1 MAKFGSGTLLICIGA
16 GLLAACQPR
25 ESIIVG
31 SIPDDYRT
39 SHPIVLAESPS
50 VLDLPVAVEAR
61 GLTTGQKATVGGF
74 LNGYDRAAAPML
86 AILVPGGALNEA
98 AARRIAT
105 DIVKLAR
112 SLGVPRSKIAVSTY
126 EARAEL
132 GQPALRLIFTT
143 IRAQTDR
150 CGRWP
155 EDLLQGGAENKHY
168 ADFGCSYQ
176 NNLAAQIAN
185 PTDLL
190 GPRRSSP
197 TDATRQ
203 GLVIQDWQS
212 RATTFEPTVG
222 TDMNF

>member
-1 MAKFGSGTLLICIGA
+1 MAKFGSGTLLICVGA
-16 GLLAACQPR
+16 GRLAACQPR

-61 GLTTGQKATVGGF
+61 GLTAGQKATVGGF

-190 GPRRSSP
+190 GPRAQSPIDAARRGQVIEDYRGISSEA
-197 TDATRQ
+197 D
-203 GLVIQDWQS
+203 
-212 RATTFEPTVG
+212 TTISIT
-222 TDMNF
+222 TN